1 MRNTLHFAR
10 LPAAGLLLIAGGCGA
25 EITAPEL
32 ADSADVRPYVT
43 GAAAADLT
51 ADGLF
56 VLPAP
61 TAPAERPII
70 TPERARALA
79 ASYVLSFG
87 PSAKRDWEEVRGR
100 PIDISR
106 LEAEPRVFYASS
118 PYGLFP
124 AGYHPAFTHG
134 YGPWYL

>member
-25 EITAPEL
+25 EITPPEL

-43 GAAAADLT
+43 GTAAVSLT
-51 ADGLF
+51 AEGLF

-61 TAPAERPII
+61 PAPAERPVI

-79 ASYVLSFG
+79 AAYVFTFG
-87 PSAKRDWEEVRGR
+87 PR
-100 PIDISR
+100 
-106 LEAEPRVFYASS
+106 
-118 PYGLFP
+118 
-124 AGYHPAFTHG
+124 
-134 YGPWYL
+134 